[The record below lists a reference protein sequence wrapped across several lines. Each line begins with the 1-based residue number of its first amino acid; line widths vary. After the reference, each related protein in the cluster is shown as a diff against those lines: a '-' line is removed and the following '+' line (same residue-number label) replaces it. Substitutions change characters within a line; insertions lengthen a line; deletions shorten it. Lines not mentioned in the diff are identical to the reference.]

1 MAPGMPRTPGTGT
14 TKITARGRSTRLESM
29 TTEDPDEAA
38 RRLAAVSLAAD
49 DPTGWFERLYAAAA
63 DGAAVVPWDRGAP
76 HPLLVDWAGGRDLGG
91 GSALVVGFGPGFDA
105 EFLAARGL
113 RTTAFDVSPSAVAAA
128 NERFPGSS
136 VDYRTADLLTP
147 PPEFRQAFDL
157 VLEVMTVQ
165 SMPPPFHPPA
175 TASVAGFVAPGGT
188 LLVVAAA
195 GDGDPAQAGPP
206 WPLTRAE
213 VDAFGRDGLRPVA
226 VERVEQRWRAEF
238 RHG

>member
-1 MAPGMPRTPGTGT
+1 
-14 TKITARGRSTRLESM
+14 M

-63 DGAAVVPWDRGAP
+63 DGAALVPWDRGAP
-76 HPLLVDWAGGRDLGG
+76 HPLLVDWADGRELGG

-105 EFLAARGL
+105 EFLAARGAT
-113 RTTAFDVSPSAVAAA
+113 TTAFDISPSAVAAVRG
-128 NERFPGSS
+128 RFPGSS
-136 VDYRTADLLTP
+136 VDYRTADLLAP

-165 SMPPPFHPPA
+165 SMPPRYHPPA

-188 LLVVAAA
+188 LLVITMVA
-195 GDGDPAQAGPP
+195 GDGAAAAGPP
-206 WPLTRAE
+206 WPLTRPE
-213 VDAFGRDGLRPVA
+213 IDAFGKDGLRPVA
-226 VERVEQRWRAEF
+226 IERPEQRWWRAEF
-238 RHG
+238 RHD

>member
-1 MAPGMPRTPGTGT
+1 
-14 TKITARGRSTRLESM
+14 M

-76 HPLLVDWAGGRDLGG
+76 HPLLVDWAEGRDLA

-105 EFLAARGL
+105 EFLAARGAT
-113 RTTAFDVSPSAVAAA
+113 TTAFDVSPSALTAVRG
-128 NERFPGSS
+128 RFPGSP
-136 VDYRTADLLTP
+136 VDYRTADLLAP
-147 PPEFRQAFDL
+147 PQELRHAFGL

-165 SMPPPFHPPA
+165 SMPPQFHPPA

-188 LLVVAAA
+188 LLVITMVA
-195 GDGDPAQAGPP
+195 DTPPEDGPP

-213 VDAFGRDGLRPVA
+213 IDAFGQDGLTPVA
-226 VERVEQRWRAEF
+226 VERLENRWRAEF
-238 RHG
+238 RRD